1 MFAYHNEDNKRIN
14 EMLKK
19 KRENLKENEKNT
31 VHSLDQILNDLANP
45 IHKKVLQLLRS
56 IAKKIP
62 DQFIE
67 GALNVWL
74 RKSLLGKVDIH
85 KSYEKIMQMLVC
97 VYQATE
103 SPKTGKIDIIMP
115 VYQVINS
122 MIKYILA
129 PQGKPLVN
137 IRRWTKNNPP
147 LSITQTSSET
157 LLNSFLYAY
166 LTYNPSMFDPLL

>member
-1 MFAYHNEDNKRIN
+1 
-14 EMLKK
+14 MLKRRK
-19 KRENLKENEKNT
+19 EGLKGDEKTN
-31 VHSLDQILNDLANP
+31 VVSLDQILNDIANP

-56 IAKKIP
+56 IAKKVP
-62 DQFIE
+62 NQFID

-103 SPKTGKIDIIMP
+103 NPKTGKIDYIMP
-115 VYQVINS
+115 VYQVMDS

-147 LSITQTSSET
+147 LSIT
-157 LLNSFLYAY
+157 
-166 LTYNPSMFDPLL
+166 